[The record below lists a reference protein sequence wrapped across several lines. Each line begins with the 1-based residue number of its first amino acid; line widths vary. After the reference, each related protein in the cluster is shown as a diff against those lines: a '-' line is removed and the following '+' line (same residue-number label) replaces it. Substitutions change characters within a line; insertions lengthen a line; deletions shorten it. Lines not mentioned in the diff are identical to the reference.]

1 MLEKQ
6 RIEILTKKILTTLGL
21 YSPRVVSCGQESIKR
36 DATASLAIT
45 GAAKVAKDLDEL
57 RSLRPGNRS
66 AIDSHKK
73 RMLEET
79 VAYRLRELRERN
91 GLSQVQ
97 LADLMQVS

>member
-1 MLEKQ
+1 M
-6 RIEILTKKILTTLGL
+6 
-21 YSPRVVSCGQESIKR
+21 
-36 DATASLAIT
+36 
-45 GAAKVAKDLDEL
+45 AKDLDEL

-97 LADLMQVS
+97 LADLMQVSQNRVSRIENGDIERSQVDTLRKYVEALGGKLHLEIALGDQLLPLA